1 MGQDHAHLDDHESKG
16 ELDQLRHSTA
26 HVLAAAVTELWPG
39 TRYAIGPPIEN
50 GFYYDFDSEHVFS
63 PEDFKEIEKR
73 MRSIVGRNLPFKQE
87 LKPKPEAIETFR
99 ELGQDYK
106 VELIEDRV
114 ADGEEVSLYRTGED
128 FLDLCRGPHV
138 PAAGAIKAFKLLRVA
153 GAYWKG
159 DEHNR
164 QLQRIYG
171 TAWPSQKEQEE
182 YLEMLAEAERR
193 DHKKLG
199 RELKLF
205 ASDERTGAGL
215 PLWLPN
221 GATVRREIERWVVDE
236 ELKRGYQHVLTPNLA
251 KLDLYIQS
259 GHWELYKD
267 SMYPPMSFEESGETL
282 ELRPMNCPHHILVYM
297 SEMRSYRD
305 LPLRI
310 AEVGMNYRY
319 ERSGTLQGMNRVR
332 AFALNDAHI
341 FCTPEQLENEVKA
354 TIELALYF
362 SEYLGIDD
370 FWYRLSTRDDVK
382 DKWVGEL
389 HEWEL
394 AQQALASALDSLG
407 LSYRLGPGEAAFY
420 GPKIDFQVRDALRRE
435 FTNSTVQV
443 DFQLP
448 QKFDL
453 EYVAEDGSRK
463 RPVMVHRGAAGS
475 MERLFAY
482 LIERWAGA
490 FPTWMA
496 PVQVV
501 VIPITDEQKEYAASV
516 AERLRRANVRV
527 EVKDQSER
535 MQKKI
540 RDSQRMKVPYMAI
553 VGGREVESGQV
564 NVRNRAGEETP
575 EALEDF
581 ASRITVEIAERR
593 RPDRP

>member
-1 MGQDHAHLDDHESKG
+1 MSHLDDHESKD
-16 ELDQLRHSTA
+16 ELDLLRHSTA

-50 GFYYDFDSEHVFS
+50 GFYYDFESDHQFT

-73 MRSIVGRNLPFKQE
+73 MRSIVGRDLPFRQE
-87 LKPKPEAIETFR
+87 LVPKAEAIATF
-99 ELGQDYK
+99 EGMGQDYK
-106 VELIEDRV
+106 VELIRDRV
-114 ADGEEVSLYRTGED
+114 ADGELVSLYRTGD
-128 FLDLCRGPHV
+128 GFLDLCRGPHV
-138 PAAGAIKAFKLLRVA
+138 PGAGTIKAFKLLRVA
-153 GAYWKG
+153 GAYWRG

-171 TAWPSQKEQEE
+171 TAWPSAKEQDE

-205 ASDERTGAGL
+205 HSDDRSGAGL

-251 KLDLYIQS
+251 HLDLYKQS
-259 GHWELYKD
+259 GHWQRYRE
-267 SMYPPMSFEESGETL
+267 SMYPPMLFEESGEEL
-282 ELRPMNCPHHILVYM
+282 ELRPMNCPHHILVYQ
-297 SEMRSYRD
+297 SELRSYRD

-341 FCTPEQLENEVKA
+341 FCTPEQVEGEVRGA
-354 TIELALYF
+354 VELALHF
-362 SEYLGIDD
+362 SEVLGIDD

-382 DKWVGEL
+382 DKWIGSAE
-389 HEWEL
+389 EWEG
-394 AQQALASALDSLG
+394 AQRALAAALESMG
-407 LSYRLGPGEAAFY
+407 REYRLGPGEAAFY

-443 DFQLP
+443 DFELP
-448 QKFDL
+448 QLFDL
-453 EYVAEDGSRK
+453 EYVAEDGSRR

-496 PVQVV
+496 PVQVA
-501 VIPITDEQKEYAASV
+501 VIPITDEQNAYAGQV
-516 AERLRRANVRV
+516 ADRLRRAGVRV
-527 EVKDQSER
+527 QVDASGER
-535 MQKKI
+535 MQKKV
-540 RDSQRMKVPYMAI
+540 REAKKMKVPYLAI
-553 VGGREVESGQV
+553 VGGREVESGSV
-564 NVRNRAGEETP
+564 NVRDRSDRETP
-575 EALEDF
+575 EPLEDF
-581 ASRITVEIAERR
+581 AARLAAEIAEKR